1 MQILILSV
9 TAKLKMYIFLKSVP
23 ILNIDLFSNDL
34 SSFRSLFPIFPNY
47 VEVITWLDPGHC
59 PNSRLLTEGPPGDLE
74 QQPRLWQTV
83 PGQGEQLSHHLQH
96 VWAHHTGGQQR
107 LQLTGTVQCTLW
119 LWVLCQPPSNPC
131 SWGTTLIEL
140 TLSSEL
146 QHQAPCHRL
155 SRNCGWMETHG
166 TFLP

>member
-34 SSFRSLFPIFPNY
+34 ASFPSLFPIFPNY

-74 QQPRLWQTV
+74 QQPRL
-83 PGQGEQLSHHLQH
+83 
-96 VWAHHTGGQQR
+96 
-107 LQLTGTVQCTLW
+107 
-119 LWVLCQPPSNPC
+119 
-131 SWGTTLIEL
+131 
-140 TLSSEL
+140 
-146 QHQAPCHRL
+146 
-155 SRNCGWMETHG
+155 
-166 TFLP
+166 